1 MVKAAR
7 ALFAVLGAEVD
18 VERLFYGGRDLLG
31 IRRYALKGYIIRV
44 LTILKAFFERKLAEG
59 KAVLPEV
66 CVIPYPWHYYFLIG
80 MIFTVT
86 PKVWA
91 SQATREGLRPNIS
104 RVL

>member
-1 MVKAAR
+1 MAKAVR
-7 ALFAVLGAEVD
+7 ALLIVPGAEVD
-18 VERLFYGGRDLLG
+18 VERLFYGGRDLFE
-31 IRRYALKGYIIRV
+31 IRRYALKGHIMRV

-104 RVL
+104 RIL